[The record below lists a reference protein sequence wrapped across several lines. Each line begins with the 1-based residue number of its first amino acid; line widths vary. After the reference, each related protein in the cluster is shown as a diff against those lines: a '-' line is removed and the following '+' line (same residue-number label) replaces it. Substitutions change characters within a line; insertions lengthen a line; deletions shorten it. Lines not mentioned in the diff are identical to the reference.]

1 MVTNLPGTYTDTY
14 ITSLIFQIEMGMK
27 NHELVQ
33 GPLAANIANIK
44 SGGVHKLLRELCK
57 QKLLA
62 YERGKKCKSLLVNVS
77 PKLIP
82 ISLPDDGYRLT
93 NMGYDYLALKVLTNR
108 GSITGFGNQIGV
120 GKESNI
126 YTVTDGE
133 DNPVCL
139 KLHRLGRTCFR
150 NVKEKRDYHGR
161 RQNCSWLY
169 LSRISATR
177 EYAYMKAL
185 YDRGFPVPKPHDFNR
200 HCVIMDLVN
209 GYPLTNVYEV
219 EDIEG
224 LYDDLMNLIVRLGN
238 NGVIHGDFNEFN
250 IMVTDEGKPIL
261 IDFPQMI
268 STSHPNAKTI
278 FERDVTGV
286 KDLFKKKF
294 GYESED
300 YPKFEDIEREENMD
314 VEVSCSGYGFTKQME
329 KDLLK
334 EYGMEDE
341 SDEEE
346 EDDDDNLAVS
356 GDEEEEGVTEQTED
370 EIMEYRR
377 QVEEELKQSKKAQK
391 QIPDSLRYFIESS
404 TAHLV
409 KNEITE
415 QTTEQEIFLD
425 AEEQKAVEESE
436 PIVLSQGLQSLRVTS
451 NTNDQ
456 VTDDRGSVDN
466 FSGAEEED
474 DDLAGLDPN
483 SREYRFKMVQKVL
496 SDARSQRSYSTTAST
511 IAPAVIKGRVRRVLD
526 EREKRDIRKR
536 CVAKGEASAVQRDRR
551 NNKETVKEYAGWDF

>member
-1 MVTNLPGTYTDTY
+1 MMDLLLLLSWTTLP
-14 ITSLIFQIEMGMK
+14 SLSI
-27 NHELVQ
+27 
-33 GPLAANIANIK
+33 
-44 SGGVHKLLRELCK
+44 
-57 QKLLA
+57 
-62 YERGKKCKSLLVNVS
+62 
-77 PKLIP
+77 
-82 ISLPDDGYRLT
+82 PDDGYRLT

-108 GSITGFGNQIGV
+108 NSITGFGNQIGV

-126 YTVTDGE
+126 YTVSDGE
-133 DNPVCL
+133 GNPVCL

-150 NVKEKRDYHGR
+150 NIKEKRDYHGR

-268 STSHPNAKTI
+268 STSHENAKTI
-278 FERDVTGV
+278 FDRDVTGV
-286 KDLFKKKF
+286 RDLFKKKF
-294 GYESED
+294 AYESED

-334 EYGMEDE
+334 EYGMEE
-341 SDEEE
+341 SSDEEDG
-346 EDDDDNLAVS
+346 EDNDEDNDEDNELAVS
-356 GDEEEEGVTEQTED
+356 GDEDEEEED
-370 EIMEYRR
+370 KINEYRR
-377 QVEEELKQSKKAQK
+377 QVEEEVKLAQTQKTQKPNTKAV
-391 QIPDSLRYFIESS
+391 PDSILSFIESA

-409 KNEITE
+409 NNEITE
-415 QTTEQEIFLD
+415 QTTDQEIFLN
-425 AEEQKAVEESE
+425 AEEQKEVEEAAAAE
-436 PIVLSQGLQSLRVTS
+436 EPVPIVQGLQSLRVSTKQ
-451 NTNDQ
+451 TEE
-456 VTDDRGSVDN
+456 TDDRVSVDE
-466 FSGAEEED
+466 FSGAEEVD

-483 SREYRFKMVQKVL
+483 SREYRFKMVKKVL
-496 SDARSQRSYSTTAST
+496 DDARSQRSYSTTAST

-526 EREKRDIRKR
+526 ERERRDIRKR
-536 CVAKGEASAVQRDRR
+536 CVAKGEASAVQRNRR
-551 NNKETVKEYAGWDF
+551 DNKETVKEYAGWDF

>member
-1 MVTNLPGTYTDTY
+1 
-14 ITSLIFQIEMGMK
+14 
-27 NHELVQ
+27 
-33 GPLAANIANIK
+33 
-44 SGGVHKLLRELCK
+44 
-57 QKLLA
+57 
-62 YERGKKCKSLLVNVS
+62 
-77 PKLIP
+77 
-82 ISLPDDGYRLT
+82 
-93 NMGYDYLALKVLTNR
+93 MGYDYLALKVLTNR
-108 GSITGFGNQIGV
+108 NSITAFGNQIGV

-133 DNPVCL
+133 GNPVCL

-177 EYAYMKAL
+177 EFAYMKAL

-219 EDIEG
+219 KDIEG

-268 STSHPNAKTI
+268 STSHPNAQQI
-278 FERDVTGV
+278 FERDVNGV
-286 KDLFKKKF
+286 RDLFKKKF

-334 EYGMEDE
+334 EYGMEDSSE
-341 SDEEE
+341 GEE
-346 EDDDDNLAVS
+346 EDGDEDDEDNLAVS
-356 GDEEEEGVTEQTED
+356 DAESGNEEPEENDEQIKEYQRQVDEEVKLASQ
-370 EIMEYRR
+370 
-377 QVEEELKQSKKAQK
+377 KQSKPAQSS
-391 QIPDSLRYFIESS
+391 ILSFIESA

-409 KNEITE
+409 NNEITE

-425 AEEQKAVEESE
+425 AEDKKAAEALE
-436 PIVLSQGLQSLRVTS
+436 PLNVGLQSLRVS
-451 NTNDQ
+451 KP
-456 VTDDRGSVDN
+456 TDETTEDRASVDN
-466 FSGAEEED
+466 FSGAEEN
-474 DDLAGLDPN
+474 DDLANLDPN
-483 SREYRFKMVQKVL
+483 SREYRYKMVKKVL

-511 IAPAVIKGRVRRVLD
+511 IAPSVITGRVRRVMD
-526 EREKRDIRKR
+526 ERERRDIRKR
-536 CVAKGEASAVQRDRR
+536 CVAKGEASAVARSRR

>member
-1 MVTNLPGTYTDTY
+1 MLT
-14 ITSLIFQIEMGMK
+14 
-27 NHELVQ
+27 
-33 GPLAANIANIK
+33 
-44 SGGVHKLLRELCK
+44 
-57 QKLLA
+57 
-62 YERGKKCKSLLVNVS
+62 
-77 PKLIP
+77 
-82 ISLPDDGYRLT
+82 DDGYRLT

-108 GSITGFGNQIGV
+108 GSINAFGNQIGV

-126 YTVTDGE
+126 YTVTDAE

-161 RQNCSWLY
+161 RQNASWLY

-177 EYAYMKAL
+177 EFAYMKAL

-209 GYPLTNVYEV
+209 GYPLTNVHEV
-219 EDIEG
+219 MDIEG

-250 IMVTDEGKPIL
+250 IMVTDEGQPIL

-268 STSHPNAKTI
+268 STSHPNAKQI

-286 KDLFKKKF
+286 RDLFKKKF

-300 YPKFEDIEREENMD
+300 YPKFEDLEREENMD

-329 KDLLK
+329 RDILK
-334 EYGMEDE
+334 EYGMEDS

-346 EDDDDNLAVS
+346 EGEAGDDDGLAVS
-356 GDEEEEGVTEQTED
+356 GDETEDKLEEEDEEQLK
-370 EIMEYRR
+370 EYRR
-377 QVEEELKQSKKAQK
+377 QVEEEVKISTQK
-391 QIPDSLRYFIESS
+391 PSPKDSILRFIESA

-415 QTTEQEIFLD
+415 QTTDQEIILD
-425 AEEQKAVEESE
+425 AQDQKAVEQQTEEPLSE
-436 PIVLSQGLQSLRVTS
+436 QLNSLRVDS
-451 NTNDQ
+451 SSIEQ
-456 VTDDRGSVDN
+456 DREDRVSVDN
-466 FSGAEEED
+466 FSGAEEAD
-474 DDLAGLDPN
+474 DDLANLDPN
-483 SREYRFKMVQKVL
+483 SREYRYKMVQKVL

-511 IAPAVIKGRVRRVLD
+511 IAPSVIKGRVRRVLE
-526 EREKRDIRKR
+526 ERDRKEIRKR
-536 CVAKGEASAVQRDRR
+536 CVAKGEASAVQRSRR
-551 NNKETVKEYAGWDF
+551 DNKETVKEYAGWDF

>member
-1 MVTNLPGTYTDTY
+1 
-14 ITSLIFQIEMGMK
+14 MGMK
-27 NHELVQ
+27 NHELVP

-44 SGGVHKLLRELCK
+44 AGGVHKLLRELCK

-62 YERGKKCKSLLVNVS
+62 YERGKKCRFCCWSIGVAQLAHSQLF
-77 PKLIP
+77 P
-82 ISLPDDGYRLT
+82 IPDDGYRLT

-108 GSITGFGNQIGV
+108 GSINAFGNQIGV

-126 YTVTDGE
+126 YTVSDTD
-133 DNPVCL
+133 DHPACL

-150 NVKEKRDYHGR
+150 NIKEKRDYHGR

-177 EYAYMKAL
+177 EFAYMKAL

-209 GYPLTNVYEV
+209 GYPLTNVHEV

-268 STSHPNAKTI
+268 STSHPNAKQI
-278 FERDVTGV
+278 FDRDVTGV
-286 KDLFKKKF
+286 RDLFKKKF
-294 GYESED
+294 GYVSED

-329 KDLLK
+329 KDLLQ
-334 EYGMEDE
+334 EYGMEE
-341 SDEEE
+341 PSDEEE
-346 EDDDDNLAVS
+346 SGEEDDNGDGDELAVS
-356 GDEEEEGVTEQTED
+356 DAESAEDGASEEKLK
-370 EIMEYRR
+370 EYRR
-377 QVEEELKQSKKAQK
+377 QVEAEVKLASQKRPAAQDT
-391 QIPDSLRYFIESS
+391 ILRFIESS
-404 TAHLV
+404 TAHLA

-415 QTTEQEIFLD
+415 QTVEQEIFLD
-425 AEEQKAVEESE
+425 ADDQKAVDQTE
-436 PIVLSQGLQSLRVTS
+436 PISQGLQSLRVTAEAAEGD
-451 NTNDQ
+451 T
-456 VTDDRGSVDN
+456 TEDRVSVDN

-474 DDLAGLDPN
+474 DDLGNLDPN
-483 SREYRFKMVQKVL
+483 SREYRFKMVQKIL
-496 SDARSQRSYSTTAST
+496 DDARSQRSYSTTAST
-511 IAPAVIKGRVRRVLD
+511 IAPAVIKGRVRRVLED
-526 EREKRDIRKR
+526 RERRDIRKR

-551 NNKETVKEYAGWDF
+551 SNKETVKEYAGWDF